1 LNSVRAL
8 ILAGGSGTRLWPLS
22 RRTHPK
28 PILDLYQG
36 ATLLG
41 HTVQR
46 VLPLVGREGLRLL
59 CGEDQAE
66 TFALEW
72 NAQGLDRAKLWTE
85 PSGRNTAPAI
95 LLGIHLLLTGEED
108 PLLIVLPSDHH
119 VADEPAFR
127 QSLQDAMAAAH
138 LGHIAT
144 LGIRPSRAETG
155 YGYMEATPG
164 PGRWLE
170 VSRFVEKPPR
180 EQAQAYLESGR
191 HFWNA
196 GIFVFRASRMLAE
209 FAARQPAML
218 AAMRSFLAA
227 PTAEAYRQLP
237 SISIDYA
244 IMEGCRKLALV
255 PCQCGWSD
263 VGTWQAVHQAA
274 PLDGRGN
281 FSRGNVL
288 VQESDN
294 CHVDA
299 HSRFVAALGVRDL
312 AIVETA
318 DALLVC
324 SLERAGDVRR
334 VAEELAGRQP
344 ELLEGHT
351 STKRPWGSFTQLD
364 HGMGYQ
370 VKRLE
375 VAPGKRLSLQYHHR
389 RAEHWVVVQGT
400 AHIVLGE
407 EERELQT
414 AESVFIPAGTVHRI
428 ENRGRQN
435 LVLIEVQTGTYLGE
449 DDIVRL
455 QDDFGRLDEAK
466 GH

>member
-1 LNSVRAL
+1 LSPVRAL

-28 PILDLYQG
+28 PILDLFQG

-41 HTVQR
+41 QTVQR

-66 TFALEW
+66 ALALEW
-72 NAQGLDRAKLWTE
+72 HAQGLDRAGLWTE

-95 LLGIHLLLTGEED
+95 LLGIHLLLAGGED

-127 QSLQDAMAAAH
+127 QSLEHAMAAAR

-144 LGIRPSRAETG
+144 LGIRPTRAETG

-164 PGRWLE
+164 EGRWLE

-180 EQAQAYLESGR
+180 EQAQTCLESGC

-209 FAARQPAML
+209 FAERQPSLLTAM
-218 AAMRSFLAA
+218 ANFLAA
-227 PTAEAYRQLP
+227 PDATSYNQLP

-244 IMEGCRKLALV
+244 IMEGCRALV
-255 PCQCGWSD
+255 LIPSECGWSD

-274 PLDGRGN
+274 PRDGQGN
-281 FSRGNVL
+281 FRRGNVT
-288 VQESDN
+288 VQESQN
-294 CHVDA
+294 CHFDA
-299 HSRFVAALGVRDL
+299 HSRHVAALGLRDL

-324 SLERAGDVRR
+324 SLERAGEVRG
-334 VAEELAGRQP
+334 VAEELASRRP
-344 ELLEGHT
+344 ELLEGHPG
-351 STKRPWGSFTQLD
+351 SKRPWGSFTRLD

-375 VAPGKRLSLQYHHR
+375 VAPGKRLSLQYHHH

-407 EERELQT
+407 QEGELQT
-414 AESVFIPAGTVHRI
+414 TESVFIPAGTLHRI
-428 ENRGRQN
+428 ENRGPQN
-435 LVLIEVQTGTYLGE
+435 LVLIEVQTGAYLGE

-466 GH
+466 GR